1 MALKSD
7 NIFVNLPVKDL
18 EKTKDFFSKI
28 GFEFNAQFT
37 DKNAACLVIGDNI
50 FAMSLTED
58 YFKTFTKKDLSNA
71 ANTTEVILA
80 LSAES
85 REQVDEIVNAALS
98 AGGSPPM
105 IRWIMALCTDGAS
118 RIRTDTCGKSCIWIR
133 ARSNRSIATSRCI
146 FNMKQHTSRKMKRQR
161 SPRLWGNLPLYFYL
175 EIRYICMCKQLKV
188 IQQDELSERGSRYV
202 KYVYQGMSLLHSQ
215 SS

>member
-7 NIFVNLPVKDL
+7 NIFVNLPVKNL

-28 GFEFNAQFT
+28 GFEFNAEFT

-50 FAMSLTED
+50 FAMLLTED

-71 ANTTEVILA
+71 AKTTEVILA

-98 AGGSPPM
+98 AGGSPSNDPVDHGFM
-105 IRWIMALCTDGAS
+105 YGWSFQDPDG
-118 RIRTDTCGKSCIWIR
+118 
-133 ARSNRSIATSRCI
+133 
-146 FNMKQHTSRKMKRQR
+146 H
-161 SPRLWGNLPLYFYL
+161 LWEVMY
-175 EIRYICMCKQLKV
+175 MDQ
-188 IQQDELSERGSRYV
+188 
-202 KYVYQGMSLLHSQ
+202 SQ
-215 SS
+215 VE

>member
-18 EKTKDFFSKI
+18 EKTKEFFSKI

-50 FAMSLTED
+50 FAMLLIED

-98 AGGSPPM
+98 AGGSPSNDPVDHGFM
-105 IRWIMALCTDGAS
+105 YGWSFQDPDG
-118 RIRTDTCGKSCIWIR
+118 
-133 ARSNRSIATSRCI
+133 
-146 FNMKQHTSRKMKRQR
+146 H
-161 SPRLWGNLPLYFYL
+161 LWEVMY
-175 EIRYICMCKQLKV
+175 M
-188 IQQDELSERGSRYV
+188 D
-202 KYVYQGMSLLHSQ
+202 Q
-215 SS
+215 SHVE

>member
-50 FAMSLTED
+50 FAMLLTED

-98 AGGSPPM
+98 AGGSPSNDPVDHGFM
-105 IRWIMALCTDGAS
+105 YGWSFQDPDG
-118 RIRTDTCGKSCIWIR
+118 
-133 ARSNRSIATSRCI
+133 
-146 FNMKQHTSRKMKRQR
+146 H
-161 SPRLWGNLPLYFYL
+161 LWEVMY
-175 EIRYICMCKQLKV
+175 MDQ
-188 IQQDELSERGSRYV
+188 
-202 KYVYQGMSLLHSQ
+202 SQ
-215 SS
+215 VE

>member
-1 MALKSD
+1 MALKID

-28 GFEFNAQFT
+28 GFEFNEQFT

-50 FAMSLTED
+50 FAMLLTED

-85 REQVDEIVNAALS
+85 REQVDDIVNAALA
-98 AGGSPPM
+98 AGGSPSNDPVDHGFM
-105 IRWIMALCTDGAS
+105 YGWSFQDPDG
-118 RIRTDTCGKSCIWIR
+118 
-133 ARSNRSIATSRCI
+133 
-146 FNMKQHTSRKMKRQR
+146 H
-161 SPRLWGNLPLYFYL
+161 LWEVMY
-175 EIRYICMCKQLKV
+175 MDQ
-188 IQQDELSERGSRYV
+188 
-202 KYVYQGMSLLHSQ
+202 SQ
-215 SS
+215 VE

>member
-7 NIFVNLPVKDL
+7 NIFVNLPVKNL

-28 GFEFNAQFT
+28 GFAFNAQFT

-50 FAMSLTED
+50 FAMLLTED
-58 YFKTFTKKDLSNA
+58 YFKTFTKKDLSDA

-98 AGGSPPM
+98 AGGSPSNDPVDHGFM
-105 IRWIMALCTDGAS
+105 YGWSFQDPDG
-118 RIRTDTCGKSCIWIR
+118 
-133 ARSNRSIATSRCI
+133 
-146 FNMKQHTSRKMKRQR
+146 H
-161 SPRLWGNLPLYFYL
+161 LWEVMY
-175 EIRYICMCKQLKV
+175 MDQ
-188 IQQDELSERGSRYV
+188 
-202 KYVYQGMSLLHSQ
+202 SQ
-215 SS
+215 VE

>member
-1 MALKSD
+1 MALKSN
-7 NIFVNLPVKDL
+7 NIFVNLPVKNL

-50 FAMSLTED
+50 FAMLLTED

-80 LSAES
+80 LSAVS

-98 AGGSPPM
+98 AGGSPSNDPVDHGFM
-105 IRWIMALCTDGAS
+105 YGWSFQDPDG
-118 RIRTDTCGKSCIWIR
+118 
-133 ARSNRSIATSRCI
+133 
-146 FNMKQHTSRKMKRQR
+146 H
-161 SPRLWGNLPLYFYL
+161 LWEVMY
-175 EIRYICMCKQLKV
+175 M
-188 IQQDELSERGSRYV
+188 D
-202 KYVYQGMSLLHSQ
+202 Q
-215 SS
+215 SHVE

>member
-1 MALKSD
+1 MALRCD

-28 GFEFNAQFT
+28 GFDFNAQFT

-50 FAMSLTED
+50 FAMLLTED

-98 AGGSPPM
+98 AGGSPSNDPVDHGFM
-105 IRWIMALCTDGAS
+105 YGWSFQDPDG
-118 RIRTDTCGKSCIWIR
+118 
-133 ARSNRSIATSRCI
+133 
-146 FNMKQHTSRKMKRQR
+146 H
-161 SPRLWGNLPLYFYL
+161 LWEVMY
-175 EIRYICMCKQLKV
+175 M
-188 IQQDELSERGSRYV
+188 D
-202 KYVYQGMSLLHSQ
+202 Q
-215 SS
+215 SHVE

>member
-18 EKTKDFFSKI
+18 EKTKEFFSKI

-50 FAMSLTED
+50 FAMLLTED

-98 AGGSPPM
+98 AGGSPSNDPVDHGFM
-105 IRWIMALCTDGAS
+105 YGWSFQDPDG
-118 RIRTDTCGKSCIWIR
+118 
-133 ARSNRSIATSRCI
+133 
-146 FNMKQHTSRKMKRQR
+146 H
-161 SPRLWGNLPLYFYL
+161 LWEVMY
-175 EIRYICMCKQLKV
+175 M
-188 IQQDELSERGSRYV
+188 D
-202 KYVYQGMSLLHSQ
+202 Q
-215 SS
+215 SHVE

>member
-7 NIFVNLPVKDL
+7 NIFVNLPVKNL

-50 FAMSLTED
+50 FAMLLTED
-58 YFKTFTKKDLSNA
+58 YFKTFTKKDLSDA

-98 AGGSPPM
+98 AGGSPSNDPVDHGFM
-105 IRWIMALCTDGAS
+105 YGWSFQDPDG
-118 RIRTDTCGKSCIWIR
+118 
-133 ARSNRSIATSRCI
+133 
-146 FNMKQHTSRKMKRQR
+146 H
-161 SPRLWGNLPLYFYL
+161 LWEVMY
-175 EIRYICMCKQLKV
+175 MDQ
-188 IQQDELSERGSRYV
+188 
-202 KYVYQGMSLLHSQ
+202 SQ
-215 SS
+215 VE

>member
-1 MALKSD
+1 MALRCD

-28 GFEFNAQFT
+28 GFDFNAQFT

-50 FAMSLTED
+50 FAMLLTED

-98 AGGSPPM
+98 AGGSPSNDPVDHGFM
-105 IRWIMALCTDGAS
+105 YGWSFQDPDG
-118 RIRTDTCGKSCIWIR
+118 
-133 ARSNRSIATSRCI
+133 
-146 FNMKQHTSRKMKRQR
+146 H
-161 SPRLWGNLPLYFYL
+161 LWEVMY
-175 EIRYICMCKQLKV
+175 MDQ
-188 IQQDELSERGSRYV
+188 
-202 KYVYQGMSLLHSQ
+202 SQ
-215 SS
+215 VE

>member
-1 MALKSD
+1 MALQID

-28 GFEFNAQFT
+28 GFEFNEQFT

-50 FAMSLTED
+50 FAMLLTED

-85 REQVDEIVNAALS
+85 REQVDDIVNAALA
-98 AGGSPPM
+98 AGGSPSNDPVDHGFM
-105 IRWIMALCTDGAS
+105 YGWSFQDPDG
-118 RIRTDTCGKSCIWIR
+118 
-133 ARSNRSIATSRCI
+133 
-146 FNMKQHTSRKMKRQR
+146 H
-161 SPRLWGNLPLYFYL
+161 LWEVMY
-175 EIRYICMCKQLKV
+175 MDQ
-188 IQQDELSERGSRYV
+188 
-202 KYVYQGMSLLHSQ
+202 SQ
-215 SS
+215 VE

>member
-50 FAMSLTED
+50 FAMLLTED
-58 YFKTFTKKDLSNA
+58 YFKTFTKKDLSDA

-98 AGGSPPM
+98 AGGSPSNDPVDHGFM
-105 IRWIMALCTDGAS
+105 YGWSFQDPDG
-118 RIRTDTCGKSCIWIR
+118 
-133 ARSNRSIATSRCI
+133 
-146 FNMKQHTSRKMKRQR
+146 H
-161 SPRLWGNLPLYFYL
+161 LWEVMY
-175 EIRYICMCKQLKV
+175 MDQ
-188 IQQDELSERGSRYV
+188 
-202 KYVYQGMSLLHSQ
+202 SQ
-215 SS
+215 VE